1 MLTLRFIKL
10 SIKAA
15 LEYRTDF
22 IFMIAVGIIWQVTVV
37 AFATV
42 VITRFPGL
50 GGWSAGDVLLVASVR
65 LAGHT
70 FASGF
75 FIGLRQVSELTAD
88 GKIDAFLLRPLPVYR
103 QVMLNYFHMPE
114 FGGLAVVAVMFA
126 AAVRMVD
133 IDWTPWRIGY
143 LVASVVGATLLEV
156 ALQTVLG
163 AFALRRP
170 TVKLWQEWTEEL
182 MAAFGNYPL
191 HILPNLAWAVFVFVL
206 PIAFCAYF
214 PVAVLTGQTS
224 SLPVPAGVA
233 VASPLISATLFLA
246 ALGWWR
252 IELRRY
258 ESVGG

>member
-1 MLTLRFIKL
+1 VLTLRFIKL

-75 FIGLRQVSELTAD
+75 FIGLRQVSELTAE

-133 IDWTPWRIGY
+133 LDWTP
-143 LVASVVGATLLEV
+143 VAHRLSGGLGGRRHPAGGGSANRPGSLR
-156 ALQTVLG
+156 AAPSHRQTVAGVDRGADGRLRQLPAAHPAQPGLG
-163 AFALRRP
+163 RVRLRTPDRVLRVLPGRRP
-170 TVKLWQEWTEEL
+170 HWTDIVATGARL
-182 MAAFGNYPL
+182 GRRRVSPHQRDVVFGRS
-191 HILPNLAWAVFVFVL
+191 WV
-206 PIAFCAYF
+206 
-214 PVAVLTGQTS
+214 VAH
-224 SLPVPAGVA
+224 
-233 VASPLISATLFLA
+233 
-246 ALGWWR
+246 
-252 IELRRY
+252 
-258 ESVGG
+258 